1 MTRPGPTV
9 EADDLVP
16 SGLTFAEV
24 SLRLSHVYP
33 VETSPWGVRT
43 FRFDI
48 LVDGTVTGTISLRP
62 AVTHLLT
69 HLSGQVG
76 FSVEPGFRGRGLAAK
91 AVRALLPAARAHGL
105 DALWFTTTPD
115 NAASRRT
122 LEKLGCALVESAA
135 VPADYVSHGSGEQV
149 KLRYRLELLGKV

>member
-1 MTRPGPTV
+1 MIRPGSTAD
-9 EADDLVP
+9 ADDALP
-16 SGLTFAEV
+16 SGLAFEDV

-48 LVDGTVTGTISLRP
+48 LVEGMVAGTISLRP
-62 AVTHLLT
+62 ATTHLLT
-69 HLSGQVG
+69 HLSGQIG

-91 AVRALLPAARAHGL
+91 AVRALVPAARAHGL

-122 LEKLGCALVESAA
+122 LEKLGCVLVESVA
-135 VPADYVSHGSGEQV
+135 VPEDYVSHASGERT
-149 KLRYRLELLGKV
+149 KLRYRLDLADE

>member
-1 MTRPGPTV
+1 MIRPGSTAD
-9 EADDLVP
+9 ADDVVP
-16 SGLTFAEV
+16 AKLAFAEV

-48 LVDGTVTGTISLRP
+48 LVDGTVAGTISLRP
-62 AVTHLLT
+62 ATTHLLT

-76 FSVEPGFRGRGLAAK
+76 FSVEPAFRGRGLAAK
-91 AVRALLPAARAHGL
+91 AVRALVPAARAHGL
-105 DALWFTTTPD
+105 KEIWFTTTPD

-122 LEKLGCALVESAA
+122 LEKLGCKLVESVA
-135 VPADYVSHGSGEQV
+135 VPKDYVSHAKGERE
-149 KLRYRLELLGKV
+149 KLRYRLDLSG